1 MTFLTLLCALA
12 LSGIAAYYSVIG
24 LAAIFTGAF
33 WPIVFMGSVLEASK
47 LVTTSWLYRNWKNC
61 PFLLKS
67 YLTFAVVILMVITS
81 MGIFGFLSKAH
92 IDSTMDAGAN
102 TIEVKTLVQQ
112 EKIVK
117 ERLDYLLARAKDPS
131 TASNR
136 LDRQIQDTQKELAD
150 INKKKLPLL
159 KESNKLT
166 AEVGPIKYVGDMIYG
181 TEDENGLDKAVRLVI
196 MLIMVVFDPLAVL
209 LLIAANMSMK
219 QKSGTPI
226 VNHGEIV
233 GLTPSDIPVFTDTIN
248 KLWTKKADEP
258 KETDAFKNHK
268 AIWKKKEYGIPST
281 DTDENPPLQE
291 PQVEESVPLENP
303 TEPQTVEIDKE
314 NIAAIEERTLPVPQQ
329 ILLDE
334 ATGETIPPIS
344 AGPVVIHHAPGVYEE
359 HHDLTEEP
367 PQKITKYDYDAEYAF
382 REKGK

>member
-12 LSGIAAYYSVIG
+12 LSGIAAYYSILG

-61 PFLLKS
+61 PLLLKS

-92 IDSTMDAGAN
+92 IDSTMDAGMN
-102 TIEVKTLVQQ
+102 SVEVKTLNQQ
-112 EKIVK
+112 EKIAK

-136 LDRQIQDTQKELAD
+136 LDNQIQSTQKELVE

-159 KESNKLT
+159 KESNKLV

-181 TEDENGLDKAVRLVI
+181 TDDENAIDKAVRLVI

-209 LLIAANMSMK
+209 LLVAANISMK
-219 QKSGTPI
+219 KREETQ
-226 VNHGEIV
+226 
-233 GLTPSDIPVFTDTIN
+233 PVKKTWN
-248 KLWTKKADEP
+248 K
-258 KETDAFKNHK
+258 FF
-268 AIWKKKEYGIPST
+268 KKEPVP
-281 DTDENPPLQE
+281 DDM
-291 PQVEESVPLENP
+291 VE
-303 TEPQTVEIDKE
+303 VEKE
-314 NIAAIEERTLPVPQQ
+314 NITTVEENIYR
-329 ILLDE
+329 
-334 ATGETIPPIS
+334 
-344 AGPVVIHHAPGVYEE
+344 
-359 HHDLTEEP
+359 
-367 PQKITKYDYDAEYAF
+367 QKKNPS
-382 REKGK
+382 

>member
-47 LVTTSWLYRNWKNC
+47 LVTTSWLYRNWKNS
-61 PFLLKS
+61 PLLLKS

-102 TIEVKTLVQQ
+102 TIEVKTLVAQ

-136 LDRQIQDTQKELAD
+136 LDKQIQDTQKELAE

-181 TEDENGLDKAVRLVI
+181 ADDENGLDKAVRLVI

-219 QKSGTPI
+219 EKDATQTTNVENVTP
-226 VNHGEIV
+226 
-233 GLTPSDIPVFTDTIN
+233 
-248 KLWTKKADEP
+248 
-258 KETDAFKNHK
+258 
-268 AIWKKKEYGIPST
+268 
-281 DTDENPPLQE
+281 
-291 PQVEESVPLENP
+291 
-303 TEPQTVEIDKE
+303 
-314 NIAAIEERTLPVPQQ
+314 ERN
-329 ILLDE
+329 E
-334 ATGETIPPIS
+334 A
-344 AGPVVIHHAPGVYEE
+344 VQ
-359 HHDLTEEP
+359 DTEEP
-367 PQKITKYDYDAEYAF
+367 ASDKVEIQKENLASIEEIQNEAFEAYEIETVHLGGGRHEERRVKKLEPKYDYNDEFAF
-382 REKGK
+382 REKENK